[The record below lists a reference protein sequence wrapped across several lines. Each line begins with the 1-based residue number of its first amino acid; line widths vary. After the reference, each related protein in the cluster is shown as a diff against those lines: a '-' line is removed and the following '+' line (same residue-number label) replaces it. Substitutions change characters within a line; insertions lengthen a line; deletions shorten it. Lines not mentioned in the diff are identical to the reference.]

1 MSELETTMKPNRLMI
16 RFNFLTASLLAVLTV
31 LVTTI
36 PLFIIG
42 RNTLGEA
49 VIALLYLVPVAWSA
63 NRWGQLPGLSA
74 ALTAALAFDFL
85 FIPPFYT
92 FAVER
97 LEGWLVLVIFLG
109 VAIWVVERIQTSL
122 TKAREAVF
130 MYEMSAALCGQR
142 TPEAVAYTVAKQI
155 QQLYQA
161 MLVNVIYNPEKHSP
175 AIVVSEPHDGTGKG
189 RPDRDLPIVNTWGL
203 VGEIQIW
210 RGIYSELPPEDG
222 RLFQNFALQTARA
235 FERTSQFAV
244 ENGLNTKATTPQ
256 KSAGQAD
263 H

>member
-1 MSELETTMKPNRLMI
+1 MKTNRLSL

-31 LVTTI
+31 VVTTI

-63 NRWGQLPGLSA
+63 NRWGQLPGISA
-74 ALTAALAFDFL
+74 ALTAALTFDFL
-85 FIPPFYT
+85 FIPPFFT

-142 TPEAVAYTVAKQI
+142 TPEAVAFTVAKQI

-161 MLVNVIYNPEKHSP
+161 MLVNVIFNPEKGVP
-175 AIVVSEPHDGTGKG
+175 GIVVSEPNNGVVKS
-189 RPDRDLPIVNTWGL
+189 RPDRDLPIVNSWGL

-210 RGIYSELPPEDG
+210 RGLFSELPPADG

-235 FERTSQFAV
+235 FERTYQFESERQVRGTLSKPSA
-244 ENGLNTKATTPQ
+244 Q
-256 KSAGQAD
+256 K
-263 H
+263 

>member
-1 MSELETTMKPNRLMI
+1 MNSNRSSL
-16 RFNFLTASLLAVLTV
+16 RFNYLIVSLLAVVTV
-31 LVTTI
+31 AVTTI

-42 RNTLGEA
+42 GDTLGTA

-63 NRWGQLPGLSA
+63 NRWGQLAGISA

-85 FIPPFYT
+85 FIPPFFT
-92 FAVER
+92 LAVDR

-161 MLVNVIYNPEKHSP
+161 MLVNVIYNPEKQVP
-175 AIVVSEPHDGTGKG
+175 GIVVSEPIGGTGKG
-189 RPDRDLPIVNTWGL
+189 RPDRDLPIVNSWGL

-222 RLFQNFALQTARA
+222 RLLQNFGLQTARA
-235 FERTSQFAV
+235 FERTSQFEA
-244 ENGLNTKATTPQ
+244 ENHIQGKLTNS
-256 KSAGQAD
+256 SA
-263 H
+263 HK

>member
-1 MSELETTMKPNRLMI
+1 MNSNRSSL
-16 RFNFLTASLLAVLTV
+16 RFNYLTTSLLAVLTV
-31 LVTTI
+31 AVTTI

-85 FIPPFYT
+85 FIPPFFT

-142 TPEAVAYTVAKQI
+142 TPEAVAYTVARQI

-161 MLVNVIYNPEKHSP
+161 MLVNVIYNPEKQVP
-175 AIVVSEPHDGTGKG
+175 GILVSEPNGGTGKG
-189 RPDRDLPIVNTWGL
+189 RPDRDLPIVNSWGL

-222 RLFQNFALQTARA
+222 RLLQNFALQTARA
-235 FERTSQFAV
+235 FERTSQFEA
-244 ENGLNTKATTPQ
+244 ENHIQGKLTNP
-256 KSAGQAD
+256 SASK
-263 H
+263 

>member
-1 MSELETTMKPNRLMI
+1 
-16 RFNFLTASLLAVLTV
+16 
-31 LVTTI
+31 
-36 PLFIIG
+36 LFIIG

-63 NRWGQLPGLSA
+63 NRWGQLAGISA
-74 ALTAALAFDFL
+74 ALAAALAFDFL
-85 FIPPFYT
+85 FIPPFFT

-97 LEGWLVLVIFLG
+97 LEGWLVLVIFMG

-122 TKAREAVF
+122 TRAREATF

-142 TPEAVAYTVAKQI
+142 TSEAVAYTVARQI

-161 MLVNVIYNPEKHSP
+161 MLVNVIYNPEKHGP
-175 AIVVSEPHDGTGKG
+175 GVVVSEPINGTAKG
-189 RPDRDLPIVNTWGL
+189 RPDRDLPIVNSWGL

-222 RLFQNFALQTARA
+222 RLLQNFALQTAHA
-235 FERTSQFAV
+235 FERTSQFEA
-244 ENGLNTKATTPQ
+244 ETRLQGTL
-256 KSAGQAD
+256 KSSDASK
-263 H
+263 

>member
-1 MSELETTMKPNRLMI
+1 MNPNRLTF
-16 RFNFLTASLLAVLTV
+16 RLNFLAASLLAVLTV
-31 LVTTI
+31 AVTTI
-36 PLFIIG
+36 LLFLIG
-42 RNTLGEA
+42 RDTLGDS
-49 VIALLYLVPVAWSA
+49 VIALLYLVPIAWSA

-109 VAIWVVERIQTSL
+109 VAVWVVERIQVSL

-142 TPEAVAYTVAKQI
+142 TPEAVAYTVARQI

-161 MLVNVIYNPEKHSP
+161 MLVKMIYNPEKQSP
-175 AIVVSEPHDGTGKG
+175 GIVVSEPKDGTAKG
-189 RPDRDLPIVNTWGL
+189 RPDRVLPILNSWGL

-222 RLFQNFALQTARA
+222 RLLQNFALQTARA
-235 FERTSQFAV
+235 FERTAQLEAESRLQGA
-244 ENGLNTKATTPQ
+244 LTTPIDG
-256 KSAGQAD
+256 K
-263 H
+263 

>member
-1 MSELETTMKPNRLMI
+1 MKQNRFLF
-16 RFNFLTASLLAVLTV
+16 RFNFISASLLAVLTV
-31 LVTTI
+31 AVTTI

-74 ALTAALAFDFL
+74 ALAAALAFDFL
-85 FIPPFYT
+85 FIPPFFT

-97 LEGWLVLVIFLG
+97 LEGWLVLFIFLG
-109 VAIWVVERIQTSL
+109 VAVWVVERIQTSL

-142 TPEAVAYTVAKQI
+142 TPEAVAYAVARQI

-161 MLVNVIYNPEKHSP
+161 MLVNVIFNPDKHAP
-175 AIVVSEPHDGTGKG
+175 GIVVSEPNDGTGKG
-189 RPDRDLPIVNTWGL
+189 RPDRVLPIVNSWGL

-210 RGIYSELPPEDG
+210 RGLYSELPPQDG
-222 RLFQNFALQTARA
+222 RLLQNFALQTARA
-235 FERTSQFAV
+235 FERTHQF
-244 ENGLNTKATTPQ
+244 ESKNILNTKAT
-256 KSAGQAD
+256 KD
-263 H
+263 L

>member
-1 MSELETTMKPNRLMI
+1 MKQTRSS
-16 RFNFLTASLLAVLTV
+16 LTLRYFGNSLLAVLTV
-31 LVTTI
+31 AVTTI
-36 PLFIIG
+36 PLFLIG
-42 RNTLGEA
+42 RDTLGEA
-49 VIALLYLVPVAWSA
+49 VIALVYLVPVAWSA

-85 FIPPFYT
+85 FIPPFFT

-122 TKAREAVF
+122 TWAREATF

-161 MLVNVIYNPEKHSP
+161 MLVNVIFNPEKNIPS
-175 AIVVSEPHDGTGKG
+175 IVVSEPNGGSAKG
-189 RPDRDLPIVNTWGL
+189 RPDRDLPIVNSWGL

-222 RLFQNFALQTARA
+222 RLLQNFALQTARA
-235 FERTSQFAV
+235 FERTSQFEA
-244 ENGLNTKATTPQ
+244 ETRLQGTL
-256 KSAGQAD
+256 KSSDASK
-263 H
+263 

>member
-1 MSELETTMKPNRLMI
+1 MNANRFSFS
-16 RFNFLTASLLAVLTV
+16 RFNTITTSLLAVLTV
-31 LVTTI
+31 AVTTV
-36 PLFIIG
+36 PLFLIG
-42 RNTLGEA
+42 RDVLGEA

-63 NRWGQLPGLSA
+63 NRWGQLAGISA

-85 FIPPFYT
+85 FIPPFFT
-92 FAVER
+92 LAVDR

-122 TKAREAVF
+122 TRAREAVF

-161 MLVNVIYNPEKHSP
+161 MLVNVIYNPEKHGP
-175 AIVVSEPHDGTGKG
+175 GLVVSEPINGTAKG
-189 RPDRDLPIVNTWGL
+189 RPDRDLPIVNSWGL

-210 RGIYSELPPEDG
+210 RGLYSELPSEDG
-222 RLFQNFALQTARA
+222 RLLQNFALQTARA
-235 FERTSQFAV
+235 FERTSQFEA
-244 ENGLNTKATTPQ
+244 ETRLQGTL
-256 KSAGQAD
+256 KSSDASK
-263 H
+263 